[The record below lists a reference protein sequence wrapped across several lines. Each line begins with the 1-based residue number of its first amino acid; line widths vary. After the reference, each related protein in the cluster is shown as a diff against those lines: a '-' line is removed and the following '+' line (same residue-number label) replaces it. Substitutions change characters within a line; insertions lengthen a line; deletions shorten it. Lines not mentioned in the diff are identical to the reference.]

1 MQPISF
7 TVAALLGLV
16 ALAFVLYPLYRRPA
30 TQAQAPTPTPDT
42 QGLSEREQNARQALQ
57 EVDFDF
63 QLGNLDE
70 KEYRSLRTRYMN
82 RALVEMKNR
91 HQREKELD
99 EEIEAELRKLK
110 ERAGQPPAAHEE
122 DSDERA

>member
-1 MQPISF
+1 MPK
-7 TVAALLGLV
+7 TDAPGLN
-16 ALAFVLYPLYRRPA
+16 
-30 TQAQAPTPTPDT
+30 
-42 QGLSEREQNARQALQ
+42 EREQNARQALQ
-57 EVDFDF
+57 EVEFDF

-99 EEIEAELRKLK
+99 EEIEAELLKLK
-110 ERAGQPPAAHEE
+110 AAASQDTANSEE
-122 DSDERA
+122 DSDARA

>member
-1 MQPISF
+1 MQPISY

-16 ALAFVLYPLYRRPA
+16 ALAFVLYPLYRRTATLQAEVPA
-30 TQAQAPTPTPDT
+30 PDT
-42 QGLSEREQNARQALQ
+42 QALSEREQNARQALQ

-70 KEYRSLRTRYMN
+70 KEYRSLRARYMN
-82 RALVEMKNR
+82 RALVEIKNR

-99 EEIEAELRKLK
+99 ERIEAELRKLK
-110 ERAGQPPAAHEE
+110 ETDDQLTTTHEE
-122 DSDERA
+122 ENDAQA

>member
-30 TQAQAPTPTPDT
+30 TQTQAPTPDT

-82 RALVEMKNR
+82 RALVEIKNR

-99 EEIEAELRKLK
+99 EDIEAELRKLK
-110 ERAGQPPAAHEE
+110 EKEGQPPAAHEE
-122 DSDERA
+122 DSDERV